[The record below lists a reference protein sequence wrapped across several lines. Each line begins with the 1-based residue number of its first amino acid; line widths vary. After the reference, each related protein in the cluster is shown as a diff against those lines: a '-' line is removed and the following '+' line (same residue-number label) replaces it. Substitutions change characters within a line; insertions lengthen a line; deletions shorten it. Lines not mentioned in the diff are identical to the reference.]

1 MQLRYKVFGVDEDY
15 RFALV
20 NLDVT
25 RIDLYIESEPPVEKA
40 VLPLFQ
46 SFDWILQR
54 QRTDMESCLR
64 VGPKACQVGLANI
77 IKVVRAIVPLLINAQ
92 KLAYSLAPACLF
104 VLKQLE
110 PVSKRRLRSGLM
122 MDGLY
127 IVSALIN
134 LLKSIKENLQLAA
147 VIIIRMDAATEL
159 VVLSVQLLVS
169 RNLH

>member
-1 MQLRYKVFGVDEDY
+1 M
-15 RFALV
+15 
-20 NLDVT
+20 
-25 RIDLYIESEPPVEKA
+25 
-40 VLPLFQ
+40 
-46 SFDWILQR
+46 
-54 QRTDMESCLR
+54 
-64 VGPKACQVGLANI
+64 
-77 IKVVRAIVPLLINAQ
+77 PLLINAQ